1 MKGVRLLKS
10 KKSNEELMQ
19 EISKEREKLE
29 EIIEKSGIEDLSQL
43 VPKSQRIDKLINQY
57 IKEK

>member
-1 MKGVRLLKS
+1 MKS